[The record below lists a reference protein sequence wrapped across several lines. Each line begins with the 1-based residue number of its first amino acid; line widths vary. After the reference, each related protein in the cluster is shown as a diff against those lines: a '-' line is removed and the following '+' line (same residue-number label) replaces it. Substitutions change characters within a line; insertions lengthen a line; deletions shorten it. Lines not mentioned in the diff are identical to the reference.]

1 MKINHIISTSFTWS
15 INDIIQRYRRSVLGP
30 SWITISNFIF
40 ILSISFI
47 YSAFFNSSF
56 FEYFIWVTTGLLP
69 WYLILIQI
77 EDGMGAFV
85 EGESIIKS
93 MKINNLIFI
102 LRITFRNFLI
112 FFHNILILI
121 FIYFFYE
128 KIEISLYLLLAPLI
142 FIIYFL
148 LLFPL
153 GGILAIFATRFRDIQ
168 SLMKSILQ
176 IIFLVSPIIWMPSL
190 VPESKLFIITFNP
203 VFHFIE
209 IFRGVILYQSI
220 KIDSLAVIFF
230 FIITLNLI
238 FYYLYKSNYKKIV
251 FWL

>member
-1 MKINHIISTSFTWS
+1 MKINHIISTSFIWS
-15 INDIIQRYRRSVLGP
+15 LNDIIQRYRRSVLGP

-56 FEYFIWVTTGLLP
+56 FDYFIWVTTGLLP

-77 EDGMGAFV
+77 EDGMAAFV
-85 EGESIIKS
+85 EADGIIKS

-112 FFHNILILI
+112 LFHNFVILL

-128 KIEISLYLLLAPLI
+128 KIEISAFLLLLPLI
-142 FIIYFL
+142 LIIYFL
-148 LLFPL
+148 VLFPL

-168 SLMKSILQ
+168 SLMKSLLQ
-176 IIFLVSPIIWMPSL
+176 IIFLISPIIWMPSL
-190 VPESKLFIITFNP
+190 VPESKFFIITFNP
-203 VFHFIE
+203 IFHFIE

-220 KIDSLAVIFF
+220 ENNSLIIIISFIVI
-230 FIITLNLI
+230 LNLM
-238 FYYLYKSNYKKIV
+238 FYYLYKYNHKKIV